1 MNQKIS
7 LAKYLL
13 FCALGF
19 GLAGFCWGWIL
30 YCQLPDLEYPF
41 HYSVIIIMGLLGGL
55 SLKLFSKSIK
65 EISKAVLA
73 GWLGLGVG
81 FVLTGIFSY
90 YLFFLGGFCLL
101 PLGFLVEIEILN
113 SFINLEPN
121 IGLGDFWLIFL
132 FIGAIVGLFYA
143 LFLKLKIWSLI
154 WQTGLGFALASLIG
168 PIIGNLIGN
177 AFDSLLVSYLITFSL
192 IGIIL
197 SLFLAWGSRNNA

>member
-73 GWLGLGVG
+73 GWLGFGIG
-81 FVLTGIFSY
+81 FVIGGVLVYPLSLIGTFLLGIILPSSTNVN
-90 YLFFLGGFCLL
+90 FF
-101 PLGFLVEIEILN
+101 E
-113 SFINLEPN
+113 LEPN
-121 IGLGDFWLIFL
+121 IGITVYWLIFL

-177 AFDSLLVSYLITFSL
+177 LFNSLLVSYLITFSL

-197 SLFLAWGSRNNA
+197 GLFLAWGNRDNA

>member
-73 GWLGLGVG
+73 GWLGFGIGLALGSVLVYPLSLISG
-81 FVLTGIFSY
+81 FILSIIPFP
-90 YLFFLGGFCLL
+90 LL
-101 PLGFLVEIEILN
+101 EKEFTV
-113 SFINLEPN
+113 LEPN
-121 IGLGDFWLIFL
+121 IYIAAYWLIFL
-132 FIGAIVGLFYA
+132 IIGAITGLFYA

-154 WQTGLGFALASLIG
+154 WQTGLGFALGSLIG
-168 PIIGNLIGN
+168 PIIGNLLGN

-197 SLFLAWGSRNNA
+197 GLFLAWGNRYNA

>member
-65 EISKAVLA
+65 EISKAILA
-73 GWLGLGVG
+73 GWLGFGIG
-81 FVLTGIFSY
+81 FVVTSIFVY
-90 YLFFLGGFCLL
+90 
-101 PLGFLVEIEILN
+101 PLSLVGVFILDIILS
-113 SFINLEPN
+113 SFVEAEYINLEPS
-121 IGLGDFWLIFL
+121 IGVGAFWLIFL
-132 FIGAIVGLFYA
+132 IIGAITGLFYA

-154 WQTGLGFALASLIG
+154 WRTGLGFALASLIS
-168 PIIGNLIGN
+168 PIMGNLIGN
-177 AFDSLLVSYLITFSL
+177 AFNSLLISYLITFSL

-197 SLFLAWGSRNNA
+197 GLFLAWGNSNNA